1 MRTPSTS
8 EVLTQTDIEA
18 VILAVGYAHPDETF
32 FEDDL
37 VAVLDQVAQL
47 KISAAVFNLLIEG
60 RLQIKGLDAQ
70 GELVFEAR
78 A

>member
-1 MRTPSTS
+1 MITPASP

-18 VILAVGYAHPDETF
+18 VILAVGYAHPDDTF
-32 FEDDL
+32 LEDDL
-37 VAVLDQVAQL
+37 LAILDQVAQL

-60 RLQIKGLDAQ
+60 RLQINGLDAQ

>member
-1 MRTPSTS
+1 MITPASP
-8 EVLTQTDIEA
+8 EVLTQTDIET
-18 VILAVGYAHPDETF
+18 VILAVGYAHPDDTF

-37 VAVLDQVAQL
+37 VAILDKVAQL